1 MQRRVLLVTGIGVVV
16 LSHYV
21 HYEINRIRN
30 PFYNTVCSVPDLPMK
45 FYQVN
50 RGDHRMTVEHLIGRP
65 LFHKDSY
72 EYYSLCGTEGFMTNL
87 CTIFQIRYQNDTVA
101 EKRVIRED

>member
-1 MQRRVLLVTGIGVVV
+1 MKKLLLFITVMVLFV

-21 HYEINRIRN
+21 QYEINRIRN
-30 PFYNTVCSVPDLPMK
+30 PFYNTVYSVPDLPMK
-45 FYQVN
+45 FYQVD
-50 RGDHRMTVEHLIGRP
+50 RGDHRLAVEHLIGRP
-65 LFHKDSY
+65 LFHRDSY